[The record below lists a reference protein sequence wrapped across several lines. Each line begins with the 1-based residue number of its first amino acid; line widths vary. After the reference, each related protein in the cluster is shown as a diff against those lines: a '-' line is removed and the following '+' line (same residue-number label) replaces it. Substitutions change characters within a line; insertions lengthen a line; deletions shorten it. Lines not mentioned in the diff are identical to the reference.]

1 MFVILV
7 HNMADLFHFKQFSV
21 NQSGC
26 GMKINT
32 DGVLLGALAQSEN
45 PSSILDIGT
54 GTGVIALM
62 LAQRFPSANIE
73 AIEIDASASD
83 TAGLNFLN
91 SKFSNRLKVYQHSFQ
106 NFSLEHPVKK
116 YDLIVSN
123 PPFFTNSLK
132 NPDSQKQ
139 LARHTSE
146 TLFKELVVFAKK
158 HLTTRGICYF
168 ILPLE
173 GSKQIIEE
181 GLKQQFK
188 LRHSINISSSE
199 SKSAHRQIISLGF
212 EDLKNIEQ
220 SFMIYQSEKV
230 YSVEYKNALKD
241 FLTIF

>member
-1 MFVILV
+1 MKDI
-7 HNMADLFHFKQFSV
+7 FHFKQFSV

-32 DGVLLGALAQSEN
+32 DGVLLGALVQSDN

-62 LAQRFPSANIE
+62 LAQRFSSANIE

-83 TAGLNFLN
+83 TAKRNFLN
-91 SKFSNRLKVYQHSFQ
+91 SSFSSRLNVYQNSFQ
-106 NFSLEHPVKK
+106 KFSLEHPLKK

-132 NPDSQKQ
+132 NPDNQKQ

-158 HLTTRGICYF
+158 HLTTIGICYF
-168 ILPLE
+168 ILPLD

-181 GLKQQFK
+181 GLKHQ
-188 LRHSINISSSE
+188 LNLLHIINISSSE
-199 SKSAHRQIISLGF
+199 SKSVHRQIIGLSF
-212 EDLKNIEQ
+212 ENLENIEQ

-230 YSVEYKNALKD
+230 YSSEYENALKD

>member
-1 MFVILV
+1 MKDF
-7 HNMADLFHFKQFSV
+7 FHFKQFSV
-21 NQSGC
+21 NQAGC

-62 LAQRFPSANIE
+62 LAQRFLNATIE
-73 AIEIDASASD
+73 AIEIDASAAE
-83 TAGLNFLN
+83 TAGKNFLN
-91 SKFSNRLKVYQHSFQ
+91 SKFSARLKVYPHSFQ
-106 NFSLEHPVKK
+106 KFSQEQPLKK

-146 TLFKELVVFAKK
+146 TLFQELVVFAKS
-158 HLTTRGICYF
+158 HLTENGICYF
-168 ILPLE
+168 ILPLD
-173 GSKQIIEE
+173 GAKQIIDE
-181 GLKQQFK
+181 GLKNDQLK
-188 LRHSINISSSE
+188 LRHIINVRSSE
-199 SKSAHRQIISLGF
+199 SKSTHRQIIGLGF
-212 EDLKNIEQ
+212 EDLKNTEE
-220 SFMIYQSEKV
+220 FFTIYQSEKV